1 MSYIF
6 SSLSETTLR
15 SCMLFRMWYGL
26 GMLVRH
32 RTFGS
37 IPYIG
42 EGGVKGGSG
51 GEARGK
57 DRDSLF

>member
-1 MSYIF
+1 
-6 SSLSETTLR
+6 
-15 SCMLFRMWYGL
+15 MLFRMWYGL

-51 GEARGK
+51 GRGGQGGGTEIPYFEYVK
-57 DRDSLF
+57 EE